1 MRKQKCSLD
10 LYSNFLLASQTRY
23 SGAELSR
30 VAPDDDPMS
39 HDAVA
44 KWLSRSDFRPA
55 DIWNQAKPLVD
66 MKSGYLIADDSVL
79 DKRYS
84 RNNELAKL
92 QYSGNEHGLV
102 KGIDLVNLL
111 WTDGKRFIP
120 VDYRIYQKDIDG
132 KDKND
137 LFMEML
143 QRAVNRGFYPLYVLM
158 DSWYG
163 SVKNLKFIRKRNW
176 HFICNLK
183 SNRRV
188 SVAKGT
194 YVSIQDLKLANKQV
208 MKVWLKEYGNI
219 LVCKLVAKNGDIT
232 YLATSDLALT
242 GYDDFTGHFSNRWK
256 IEEFHRGIKQT
267 TGIEKCYSIKSRSQQ
282 THIFAAFIAFFK
294 LERER
299 IVAGVSWYEQKI
311 SITRISVA
319 NYLNCAK
326 A

>member
-1 MRKQKCSLD
+1 MISTNKYKNVSDEKEFINPLNSID
-10 LYSNFLLASQTRY
+10 ILA
-23 SGAELSR
+23 E
-30 VAPDDDPMS
+30 
-39 HDAVA
+39 
-44 KWLSRSDFRPA
+44 
-55 DIWNQAKPLVD
+55 
-66 MKSGYLIADDSVL
+66 
-79 DKRYS
+79 
-84 RNNELAKL
+84 KL
-92 QYSGNEHGLV
+92 
-102 KGIDLVNLL
+102 
-111 WTDGKRFIP
+111 
-120 VDYRIYQKDIDG
+120 G

-137 LFMEML
+137 LFLEMFK
-143 QRAVNRGFYPLYVLM
+143 RAVNRGFKLRYVLM

-163 SVKNLKFIRKRNW
+163 SVKNFKFMREQGW

-183 SNRRV
+183 SNRKV

-232 YLATSDLALT
+232 YLATSDLSLT
-242 GYDDFTGHFSNRWK
+242 DYDDLTGHFSHRWK

-282 THIFAAFIAFFK
+282 THIFAAFRAFFK
-294 LERER
+294 LEITRLKE
-299 IVAGVSWYEQKI
+299 GTSWYEQKI
-311 SITRISVA
+311 SITRNSVV